1 MSPNLHSE
9 NAIVFGVFGLRKSPM
24 PDRIPSFFSLF
35 LFYFFVDLINVNF
48 LLLDDEHN
56 FVLELLIVDFAIL
69 SFKSIFS
76 QARD

>member
-1 MSPNLHSE
+1 M
-9 NAIVFGVFGLRKSPM
+9 
-24 PDRIPSFFSLF
+24 
-35 LFYFFVDLINVNF
+35 DLINVNF